1 MSTHLQQQPDNDPHH
16 FLKIAGQGAALSS
29 HADLWR
35 WLQGDVQHLLAHD
48 IMLIGWGDFRSGQL
62 NFDIVSSL
70 PGLRTQN
77 CTLAT
82 VAPLLSYMR
91 DCWVAAQRSPL
102 VLDLAHCEDIC
113 PKHGAGWGQGEAFAQ
128 MRSCVV
134 HGIGDGKRMG
144 ERIFAA
150 LSSQMPP
157 AQNATGALRL
167 LTPYIDTALRQ
178 MAPAPQRQAAC
189 TNDTVSRQVVK
200 LLQLSER
207 ERQIMTWVA
216 MGKTNPEIGCILS
229 ISEFTVKNHMKSI
242 FGKLDV
248 TNRAQ
253 AVAKLTR
260 VDAYA

>member
-1 MSTHLQQQPDNDPHH
+1 MNTHQHLPDSDPAH
-16 FLKIAGQGAALSS
+16 FLRIAGQGASLAS

-48 IMLIGWGDFRSGQL
+48 VMLIGWGDFRSGNL

-70 PGLRTQN
+70 PGVRTQN
-77 CTLAT
+77 CTPAM
-82 VAPLLSYMR
+82 VAPLLGYLR
-91 DCWVAAQRSPL
+91 DCWVAALRTPL
-102 VLDLAHCEDIC
+102 VLDMANCSDLAERR
-113 PKHGAGWGQGEAFAQ
+113 GSVVSG
-128 MRSCVV
+128 MRSAVV
-134 HGIGDGKRMG
+134 HGIGDGKRTG

-150 LSSQMPP
+150 FGTQMPP
-157 AQNATGALRL
+157 AGNATGALRL

-178 MAPAPQRQAAC
+178 MAPAPQRHAAC
-189 TNDTVSRQVVK
+189 SNDTVSRQVVK